1 MAIDTA
7 LKKILNQSSF
17 QLVLGSA
24 LMASAANRLWIPSVN
39 GLMQIVGVYLLYSVI
54 SDPNKKGKIFHSW
67 LFTSLWLIGSVW
79 WLYIALHD
87 FGGLNNVITLIALF
101 FLCGGLAIYYMGAL
115 SVMIYAQ
122 NHISKIGRPVVF
134 AACWTF
140 AELARAQ
147 WWTGFPWAAIGY
159 SQVDTTLSLAA
170 PYVGVY
176 GIGFLSLLLSAYA
189 YEYFKEKKTGAFV
202 LLGLCLSL
210 PMLVINKEVNQT
222 DITVNLLQGN
232 IKQDEKFNIAKQD
245 ALEWYLSEIKNNQA
259 DIVVL
264 PETAIPFIKE
274 DMPSEFWD
282 QLKLMTQNKAVIIG
296 IPTRDKDKGYGNS
309 AIGLGFKQELQ
320 YDKYHLV
327 PFGEFTPD
335 VLRWFTRMMS
345 LDFGDFNR
353 GSINQPAFQWRD
365 QKMAITICYEDLFG
379 EDLAVRFNDVEN
391 APSLFVNISNI
402 GWFGD
407 TSVVNQHIDIAR
419 MRSME
424 FKRPTIRATNSG
436 GTAIIS
442 AGGEV
447 LAQLKPYTRGYLT
460 GKLPA
465 SSKEITV
472 FAYWAGKWG
481 LMPLW
486 IFTGMIMLVT
496 LLNKRFR
503 HKGESVK

>member
-1 MAIDTA
+1 
-7 LKKILNQSSF
+7 
-17 QLVLGSA
+17 
-24 LMASAANRLWIPSVN
+24 MASAANRLWIPSVN
-39 GLMQIVGVYLLYSVI
+39 GLMQIVGMYLLYSVL
-54 SDPNKKGKIFHSW
+54 SDPHKKGKLFNSW

-87 FGGLNNVITLIALF
+87 IGGMNTAVTLIALF
-101 FLCGGLAIYYMGAL
+101 LLCGGLATYYMGAL
-115 SVMIYAQ
+115 SVIIYAQ
-122 NHISKIGRPVVF
+122 KQIPKMGRPVVF

-140 AELARAQ
+140 SELARAQ

-159 SQVDTTLSLAA
+159 SHVDTTLSLAA

-176 GIGFLSLLLSAYA
+176 GIGFISILLSAYA
-189 YEYFKEKKTGAFV
+189 YEYFKEKKIAVIFV
-202 LLGLCLSL
+202 MSVCLAL
-210 PMLVINKEVNQT
+210 PMLAKNKAEDSKT
-222 DITVNLLQGN
+222 EITVNLLQGN
-232 IKQDEKFNIAKQD
+232 IKQDEKFNVARQD
-245 ALEWYLSEIKNNQA
+245 ALEWYLLEIKNNKA
-259 DIVVL
+259 DIAVL

-274 DMPSEFWD
+274 DMPPEFWD

-296 IPTRDKDKGYGNS
+296 LPTRDKDKGYGNS
-309 AIGLGFKQELQ
+309 AIGLGLKQELQ

-327 PFGEFTPD
+327 PFGEFTPAI
-335 VLRWFTRMMS
+335 LRWFTRMMS

-353 GSINQPAFQWRD
+353 GSINQPPFEWRD
-365 QKMAITICYEDLFG
+365 HKMAITICYEDLFG

-442 AGGEV
+442 SNGQV
-447 LAQLKPYTRGYLT
+447 LAQLKPYTRGHLM
-460 GKLPA
+460 GKLPE

-486 IFTGMIMLVT
+486 IFTGMIMLAT

-503 HKGESVK
+503 YRGESVK

>member
-1 MAIDTA
+1 VLNSNHTLA
-7 LKKILNQSSF
+7 KIKLTWVF
-17 QLVLGSA
+17 A
-24 LMASAANRLWIPSVN
+24 
-39 GLMQIVGVYLLYSVI
+39 
-54 SDPNKKGKIFHSW
+54 
-67 LFTSLWLIGSVW
+67 TLWLASCVW
-79 WLYIALHD
+79 WLYIALHQY
-87 FGGLNNVITLIALF
+87 GGLPAIITVVALF
-101 FLCGGLAIYYMGAL
+101 VLCGGLALYFAAAL
-115 SVMIYAQ
+115 WVYVTYSSELTSLQKNMC
-122 NHISKIGRPVVF
+122 F

-189 YEYFKEKKTGAFV
+189 YEYFKGKKTGAFV

-222 DITVNLLQGN
+222 EITVNLLQGN

-353 GSINQPAFQWRD
+353 GSINQPAFEWRD
-365 QKMAITICYEDLFG
+365 QKLAITICYEDLFG
-379 EDLAVRFNDVEN
+379 EDLAVRFNDIEN

-407 TSVVNQHIDIAR
+407 TSVVTQPIDIAR

-447 LAQLKPYTRGYLT
+447 LAQLKPYTRGHLT

>member
-1 MAIDTA
+1 MQI
-7 LKKILNQSSF
+7 
-17 QLVLGSA
+17 VLGSA
-24 LMASAANRLWIPSVN
+24 LMACAANNLWLPSIN
-39 GLMQIVGVYLLYSVI
+39 GLMQIVGMYLLYVVL
-54 SDPNKKGKIFHSW
+54 SDPNNKGKLFHSW

-79 WLYIALHD
+79 WLYIAMHD
-87 FGGLNNVITLIALF
+87 FGGLNTVITVIALF
-101 FLCGGLAIYYMGAL
+101 LLCGGLAIYYMGAL

-122 NHISKIGRPVVF
+122 SHIPKIGRPVVF

-159 SQVDTTLSLAA
+159 SQVETTLSLAA
-170 PYVGVY
+170 PFVGVY

-189 YEYFKEKKTGAFV
+189 YEYLKETKLAALIF
-202 LLGLCLSL
+202 LGVCLSL
-210 PMLVINKEVNQT
+210 PMLLKNKEVSST
-222 DITVNLLQGN
+222 EITVNLLQGN
-232 IKQDEKFNIAKQD
+232 IKQDEKFNIARQD
-245 ALEWYLSEIKNNQA
+245 ALEWYLSEIKNNKA
-259 DIVVL
+259 DITVL

-282 QLKLMTQNKAVIIG
+282 QLTLMTQDKAIIIG

-320 YDKYHLV
+320 YNKYHLV

-335 VLRWFTRMMS
+335 ILKWFTRMML

-353 GSINQPAFQWRD
+353 GTINQSAFQWRD
-365 QKMAITICYEDLFG
+365 QKLAITICYEDLFG

-447 LAQLKPYTRGYLT
+447 LAQLKPYTRGHLT
-460 GKLPA
+460 GQLPA

>member
-1 MAIDTA
+1 M
-7 LKKILNQSSF
+7 NQSSF
-17 QLVLGSA
+17 QIVLGSA
-24 LMASAANRLWIPSVN
+24 LMASAANGLWFAPVN
-39 GLMQIVGVYLLYSVI
+39 GLMQIVGMYLLYSVL
-54 SDPNKKGKIFHSW
+54 SAPHKKGKIFHSW
-67 LFTSLWLIGSVW
+67 LFSSLWLIGSVW

-87 FGGLNNVITLIALF
+87 FGGLNNIITLIALF
-101 FLCGGLAIYYMGAL
+101 LLCGGLAIYYMGAL

-122 NHISKIGRPVVF
+122 KQIPKIGRPLVF

-159 SQVDTTLSLAA
+159 SHVDTTLSLTA
-170 PYVGVY
+170 PYIGVY
-176 GIGFLSLLLSAYA
+176 GIGFVSLLLSAYA
-189 YEYFKEKKTGAFV
+189 YEYLKEKKLGAFV
-202 LLGLCLSL
+202 VLGMCLSL
-210 PMLVINKEVNQT
+210 PMLLKNKEVSQT
-222 DITVNLLQGN
+222 EITVNLLQGN
-232 IKQDEKFNIAKQD
+232 IKQDEKFNVAKQD
-245 ALEWYLSEIKNNQA
+245 ALEWYLSEIKNNKA
-259 DIVVL
+259 DIAVL

-282 QLKLMTQNKAVIIG
+282 QLKLMTQSKAVIIG

-327 PFGEFTPD
+327 PFGEVTPD
-335 VLRWFTRMMS
+335 ILRWFTRMMS

-353 GSINQPAFQWRD
+353 GSIDQPAFQWRD
-365 QKMAITICYEDLFG
+365 QKLAITICYEDLFG

-442 AGGEV
+442 SDGV
-447 LAQLKPYTRGYLT
+447 VQAQLKPYTRGQLT
-460 GKLPA
+460 GKLPT

-486 IFTGMIMLVT
+486 ILTGVIMLAT

-503 HKGESVK
+503 HKSESVK

>member
-1 MAIDTA
+1 
-7 LKKILNQSSF
+7 
-17 QLVLGSA
+17 
-24 LMASAANRLWIPSVN
+24 MASAANSLWLSSVN
-39 GLMQIVGVYLLYSVI
+39 GLMQIVGMYLLYSVL
-54 SDPNKKGKIFHSW
+54 SDPQKKGKLFQTW

-101 FLCGGLAIYYMGAL
+101 LLCGGLAIYYMGAL
-115 SVMIYAQ
+115 SVMIFARNQ
-122 NHISKIGRPVVF
+122 IPKIWRPVVF

-170 PYVGVY
+170 PYLGVY
-176 GIGFLSLLLSAYA
+176 GIGFLSLILSAYA
-189 YEYFKEKKTGAFV
+189 YEYFKEKSRTFIV
-202 LLGLCLSL
+202 LGLCLSL
-210 PMLVINKEVNQT
+210 PMLAINKEVSQT
-222 DITVNLLQGN
+222 EITVNLLQGN
-232 IKQDEKFNIAKQD
+232 IKQDEKFNVAKQD
-245 ALEWYLSEIKNNQA
+245 ALEWYLSEIKNNKA
-259 DIVVL
+259 DIAVL

-274 DMPSEFWD
+274 DLPSEFWD
-282 QLKLMTQNKAVIIG
+282 QLKLMTQNKATIIG

-327 PFGEFTPD
+327 PFGEFTPEI
-335 VLRWFTRMMS
+335 LRWFTRMMS

-353 GSINQPAFQWRD
+353 GAINQPTFEWRD
-365 QKMAITICYEDLFG
+365 QKLAITICYEDLFG
-379 EDLAVRFNDVEN
+379 EDLAGRFNDVVN

-419 MRSME
+419 MRSKE

-442 AGGEV
+442 SEGQV
-447 LAQLKPYTRGYLT
+447 LAQLKPYTRGHLI

-472 FAYWAGKWG
+472 FAYWASKWG

-486 IFTGMIMLVT
+486 IFTGMIMLTT
-496 LLNKRFR
+496 LLYKRFR

>member
-1 MAIDTA
+1 MAC
-7 LKKILNQSSF
+7 
-17 QLVLGSA
+17 
-24 LMASAANRLWIPSVN
+24 AANNLWLPSIN
-39 GLMQIVGVYLLYSVI
+39 GLMQIVGMYLLYVVL
-54 SDPNKKGKIFHSW
+54 SDPNNKGKLFHSW

-79 WLYIALHD
+79 WLYIAMHD
-87 FGGLNNVITLIALF
+87 FGGLNTVITVIALF
-101 FLCGGLAIYYMGAL
+101 LLCGGLAIYYMGAL

-122 NHISKIGRPVVF
+122 SHIPKIGRPVVF

-159 SQVDTTLSLAA
+159 SQVETTLSLAA
-170 PYVGVY
+170 PFVGVY

-189 YEYFKEKKTGAFV
+189 YEYLKETKLAALIF
-202 LLGLCLSL
+202 LGVCLSL
-210 PMLVINKEVNQT
+210 PMLLKNKEVSST
-222 DITVNLLQGN
+222 EITVNLLQGN
-232 IKQDEKFNIAKQD
+232 IKQDEKFNIARQD
-245 ALEWYLSEIKNNQA
+245 ALEWYLSEIKNNKA
-259 DIVVL
+259 DITVL

-282 QLKLMTQNKAVIIG
+282 QLTLMTQDKAIIIG

-320 YDKYHLV
+320 YNKYHLV

-335 VLRWFTRMMS
+335 ILKWFTRMML

-353 GSINQPAFQWRD
+353 GTINQSAFQWRD
-365 QKMAITICYEDLFG
+365 QKLAITICYEDLFG

-436 GTAIIS
+436 GTSIIS
-442 AGGEV
+442 SDGEV
-447 LAQLKPYTRGYLT
+447 LDQLKPYTRGHLM

-486 IFTGMIMLVT
+486 IFTGMIMLMS

-503 HKGESVK
+503 HKG